1 MAIEVFK
8 LFGSIMVKNDEANKN
23 ISKTEEKAE
32 GLGKKLIG
40 GIGTAAKWGAAIAA
54 AAGTAAVGLGTV
66 ATKAAMDFE
75 AQMSNVATLLDGD
88 VNKRIGELGDTVKK
102 LSIDTGTSTDLLTD
116 GLYQVISAFGDT
128 ADSMGILET
137 ASKGAKAGN
146 ATVTDSVNLLAAVT
160 KGYGD
165 TSAEAAQKA
174 SDLAFLT
181 VKLGQTSFPELASSM
196 GKVIPLAST
205 MKVSQEELFG
215 AMATLTGVT
224 GNTAEVTTQLRAT
237 IQGMLQPTTSMASKI
252 SELGYEN
259 GQAMLESLGLQGT
272 LEKLKESVGGNEIAF
287 SELFGSVE
295 AKNAVLALTGAQA
308 ENFTEKT
315 NAMKDAVGATDAA
328 FKKQTDNVKAN
339 FGKLKNTFDVMM
351 ISLGEKF
358 LPVLNDLLKW
368 VDSKMPYIQK
378 ILETTFDAIGGVV
391 SWVGGILRDFGE
403 VANGIFGLVG
413 GKFEEMKNA
422 FNNSMDEFDDYGEAF
437 KSMLEVIMGPIG
449 DLPIFEEI
457 GKIMSAIHEIIARVK
472 GGEGIAEAFKAAFEW
487 RDSTVGNALLDLMGF
502 CTTIFQSIESVIRTV
517 IENLGPIFDG
527 LKNLFSITMSA
538 LATAWESW
546 GKPIWGFFVEAVQKV
561 AEVFNYVWPIVA
573 NIFSGVC
580 DTLNNLW
587 VSILQ
592 PVFQAIGAFL
602 QNVLLPIWKT
612 EFNMIMNIVKGA
624 FEFIGD
630 LWNTVLKP
638 ILDGIINFI
647 GGIFS
652 GNWSQIWTGIT
663 QMLSGIWGAIKMIIW
678 GPIEWAINKIGGVVE
693 SITAPFRQA
702 ADAIGNIWSSIRSVF
717 KLPHFTFSG
726 SMNPLKWLDEG
737 LPSIGVE
744 WYAKGGVMHQ
754 PTVFGMNGP
763 NAMVGGEAGPEAVA
777 PIETLMD
784 YIRTA
789 VAEGMG
795 DNGVDYNR
803 LFSIM
808 LEAFTQA
815 IIATGMNNMAFYVDK
830 EKLGQAM
837 AGTNDKIDG
846 QRMKLA
852 ERGLIL
858 E

>member
-1 MAIEVFK
+1 MEIFK
-8 LFGSIMVKNDEANKN
+8 LFGSILVNNDEANKN
-23 ISKTEEKAE
+23 ISKTDEKAE
-32 GLGKKLIG
+32 GLGKKFLKG
-40 GIGTAAKWGAAIAA
+40 VGTAAKWGTAIVGAAGAGGAA
-54 AAGTAAVGLGTV
+54 LFGMADKAAGTTDRIDKMSQKIGMSREAFQEFDFICSQSGMSVDKLQGGFKTLTSQISSAA
-66 ATKAAMDFE
+66 E
-75 AQMSNVATLLDGD
+75 
-88 VNKRIGELGDTVKK
+88 
-102 LSIDTGTSTDLLTD
+102 
-116 GLYQVISAFGDT
+116 
-128 ADSMGILET
+128 
-137 ASKGAKAGN
+137 GN
-146 ATVTDSVNLLAAVT
+146 ATATEAFKTLGISIEDLKTMSREDIFKKSISALQNVSNETEKATLAN
-160 KGYGD
+160 K
-165 TSAEAAQKA
+165 
-174 SDLAFLT
+174 
-181 VKLGQTSFPELASSM
+181 
-196 GKVIPLAST
+196 
-205 MKVSQEELFG
+205 LFG
-215 AMATLTGVT
+215 KAGSEMMPLLNG
-224 GNTAEVTTQLRAT
+224 
-237 IQGMLQPTTSMASKI
+237 AS
-252 SELGYEN
+252 
-259 GQAMLESLGLQGT
+259 
-272 LEKLKESVGGNEIAF
+272 
-287 SELFGSVE
+287 GSVE
-295 AKNAVLALTGAQA
+295 EMAKKAHELGLVLGDEAIDAGVKFTDTVDQAKRSLGAIGDKIGVSVMPIVQSFL
-308 ENFTEKT
+308 EFILDKT
-315 NAMKDAVGATDAA
+315 PLIQSVLGGL
-328 FKKQTDNVKAN
+328 FKGIEFFVSIVTNVIVSLGDKIN
-339 FGKLKNTFDVMM
+339 DKFGWIIDKVVEMKNTFK
-351 ISLGEKF
+351 S
-358 LPVLNDLLKW
+358 
-368 VDSKMPYIQK
+368 
-378 ILETTFDAIGGVV
+378 
-391 SWVGGILRDFGE
+391 
-403 VANGIFGLVG
+403 
-413 GKFEEMKNA
+413 
-422 FNNSMDEFDDYGEAF
+422 SMDEFDDYGLAF

-487 RDSTVGNALLDLMGF
+487 RDSSIGNALLDLMGF

-527 LKNLFSITMSA
+527 LKNLFSITMSV
-538 LATAWESW
+538 LATSWESW

-602 QNVLLPIWKT
+602 QAVLLPIFSLV
-612 EFNMIMNIVKGA
+612 FNCIANAVMTA
-624 FEFIGD
+624 FNFIGT

-638 ILDGIINFI
+638 ILDGIINFV

-652 GNWSQIWTGIT
+652 GNWSQVWTGIT
-663 QMLSGIWGAIKMIIW
+663 QILSGIWGYIKMIIW
-678 GPIEWAINKIGGVVE
+678 SPIEWVINKIGGVVE

-702 ADAIGNIWSSIRSVF
+702 ADAIGNIWSSIKSVF

-737 LPSIGVE
+737 LPKIGVE

-784 YIRTA
+784 YVRTA

-795 DNGVDYNR
+795 NNSVDYNR
-803 LFSIM
+803 LFRIM
-808 LEAFTQA
+808 VEAFTQA

>member
-88 VNKRIGELGDTVKK
+88 VNKRVGELGDTVKK

-165 TSAEAAQKA
+165 TSAAAAEKA

-196 GKVIPLAST
+196 GKVIPLASA

-224 GNTAEVTTQLRAT
+224 GNTAEVSTQLRAT
-237 IQGMLQPTTSMASKI
+237 IQGMLQPTTAMAGKI
-252 SELGYEN
+252 KELGYEN
-259 GQAMLESLGLQGT
+259 GQAMIESLGLQGT
-272 LEKLKESVGGNEIAF
+272 LDKLKDSVGGNEIAF

-378 ILETTFDAIGGVV
+378 ILETTFDTIGGVV

-422 FNNSMDEFDDYGEAF
+422 FN
-437 KSMLEVIMGPIG
+437 
-449 DLPIFEEI
+449 
-457 GKIMSAIHEIIARVK
+457 
-472 GGEGIAEAFKAAFEW
+472 
-487 RDSTVGNALLDLMGF
+487 
-502 CTTIFQSIESVIRTV
+502 
-517 IENLGPIFDG
+517 
-527 LKNLFSITMSA
+527 ITMSA

-573 NIFSGVC
+573 NIFSGLC
-580 DTLNNLW
+580 DTLSNLW
-587 VSILQ
+587 FSILK
-592 PVFQAIGAFL
+592 PVFEAIGSFV
-602 QNVLLPIWKT
+602 QSVLLPI
-612 EFNMIMNIVKGA
+612 FSGA
-624 FEFIGD
+624 FNDIANAVMTAFNFIGT

-638 ILDGIINFI
+638 ILDGIINFV

-652 GNWSQIWTGIT
+652 GNWSQVWTGIT
-663 QMLSGIWGAIKMIIW
+663 QMLTGIWGAIKMIIW
-678 GPIEWAINKIGGVVE
+678 SPIEWAINKISGIVD

-702 ADAIGNIWSSIRSVF
+702 ADAIGNIWSSIKSVF

-737 LPSIGVE
+737 LPKVGVE

-784 YIRTA
+784 YVRTA

-795 DNGVDYNR
+795 NNSVDYNR

-808 LEAFTQA
+808 VEAFIQA
-815 IIATGMNNMAFYVDK
+815 IVATGMNNMAFYVDK

>member
-88 VNKRIGELGDTVKK
+88 VNKRVGELGDTVKK

-165 TSAEAAQKA
+165 TSAAAAEKA

-196 GKVIPLAST
+196 GKVIPLASA

-224 GNTAEVTTQLRAT
+224 GNTAEVSTQLRAT
-237 IQGMLQPTTSMASKI
+237 IQGMLQPTTAMAGKI
-252 SELGYEN
+252 KELGYEN
-259 GQAMLESLGLQGT
+259 GQAMIESLGLQGT
-272 LEKLKESVGGNEIAF
+272 LDKLKDSVGGNEIAF

-378 ILETTFDAIGGVV
+378 ILETTFDTIGGVV

-413 GKFEEMKNA
+413 GRFEEMKNA
-422 FNNSMDEFDDYGEAF
+422 FN
-437 KSMLEVIMGPIG
+437 
-449 DLPIFEEI
+449 
-457 GKIMSAIHEIIARVK
+457 
-472 GGEGIAEAFKAAFEW
+472 
-487 RDSTVGNALLDLMGF
+487 
-502 CTTIFQSIESVIRTV
+502 
-517 IENLGPIFDG
+517 
-527 LKNLFSITMSA
+527 ITMSA

-573 NIFSGVC
+573 NIFSGLC
-580 DTLNNLW
+580 DTLSNLW
-587 VSILQ
+587 FSILK
-592 PVFQAIGAFL
+592 PVFEAIGSFV
-602 QNVLLPIWKT
+602 QSVLLPI
-612 EFNMIMNIVKGA
+612 FSGA
-624 FEFIGD
+624 FNDIANAVMTAFNFIGT

-638 ILDGIINFI
+638 ILDGIINFV

-652 GNWSQIWTGIT
+652 GNWSQVWTGIT
-663 QMLSGIWGAIKMIIW
+663 QMLTGIWGAIKMIIW
-678 GPIEWAINKIGGVVE
+678 SPIEWAINKISGIVD

-702 ADAIGNIWSSIRSVF
+702 ADAIGNIWSSIKSVF

-737 LPSIGVE
+737 LPKVGVE

-763 NAMVGGEAGPEAVA
+763 NAMIGGEAGPEAVA

-784 YIRTA
+784 YVRTA

-795 DNGVDYNR
+795 NNSVDYNR

-808 LEAFTQA
+808 VEAFTQA
-815 IIATGMNNMAFYVDK
+815 IVATGMNNMAFYVDK

>member
-1 MAIEVFK
+1 
-8 LFGSIMVKNDEANKN
+8 
-23 ISKTEEKAE
+23 
-32 GLGKKLIG
+32 
-40 GIGTAAKWGAAIAA
+40 
-54 AAGTAAVGLGTV
+54 
-66 ATKAAMDFE
+66 
-75 AQMSNVATLLDGD
+75 
-88 VNKRIGELGDTVKK
+88 
-102 LSIDTGTSTDLLTD
+102 
-116 GLYQVISAFGDT
+116 
-128 ADSMGILET
+128 
-137 ASKGAKAGN
+137 
-146 ATVTDSVNLLAAVT
+146 
-160 KGYGD
+160 
-165 TSAEAAQKA
+165 
-174 SDLAFLT
+174 
-181 VKLGQTSFPELASSM
+181 
-196 GKVIPLAST
+196 
-205 MKVSQEELFG
+205 
-215 AMATLTGVT
+215 
-224 GNTAEVTTQLRAT
+224 
-237 IQGMLQPTTSMASKI
+237 
-252 SELGYEN
+252 
-259 GQAMLESLGLQGT
+259 
-272 LEKLKESVGGNEIAF
+272 
-287 SELFGSVE
+287 
-295 AKNAVLALTGAQA
+295 
-308 ENFTEKT
+308 
-315 NAMKDAVGATDAA
+315 
-328 FKKQTDNVKAN
+328 
-339 FGKLKNTFDVMM
+339 
-351 ISLGEKF
+351 
-358 LPVLNDLLKW
+358 
-368 VDSKMPYIQK
+368 
-378 ILETTFDAIGGVV
+378 
-391 SWVGGILRDFGE
+391 
-403 VANGIFGLVG
+403 
-413 GKFEEMKNA
+413 
-422 FNNSMDEFDDYGEAF
+422 
-437 KSMLEVIMGPIG
+437 MGPIG

-573 NIFSGVC
+573 NIFSGLC
-580 DTLNNLW
+580 DTLSNLW
-587 VSILQ
+587 FSILK
-592 PVFQAIGAFL
+592 PVFEAIGSFV
-602 QNVLLPIWKT
+602 QSVLLPI
-612 EFNMIMNIVKGA
+612 FSGA
-624 FEFIGD
+624 FNDIANAVMTAFNFIGT

-638 ILDGIINFI
+638 ILDGIINFV

-652 GNWSQIWTGIT
+652 GNWSQVWTGIT
-663 QMLSGIWGAIKMIIW
+663 QMLTGIWGAIKMIIW
-678 GPIEWAINKIGGVVE
+678 SPIEWAINKISGIVD

-702 ADAIGNIWSSIRSVF
+702 ADAIGNIWSSIKSVF

-737 LPSIGVE
+737 LPKVGVE

-784 YIRTA
+784 YVRTA

-795 DNGVDYNR
+795 NNSVDYNR

-808 LEAFTQA
+808 VEAFTQA